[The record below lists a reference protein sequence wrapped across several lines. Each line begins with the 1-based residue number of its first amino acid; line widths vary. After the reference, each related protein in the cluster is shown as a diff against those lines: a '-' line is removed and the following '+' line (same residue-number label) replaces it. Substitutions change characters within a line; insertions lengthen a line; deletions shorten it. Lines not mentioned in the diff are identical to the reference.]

1 MRWLLS
7 TMCLVHVCGNIFCLF
22 ETTMNPEVH
31 MNVSEIIIRWG
42 YASEE
47 YEAVTEDG
55 YILPIN
61 RIPHGK
67 NNTNSTSPKKVVLCQ
82 HGLFGAPGV
91 WVSNPPNNSL
101 AFILADAGYDVWMG
115 NSRGSTWAKKHLY
128 LDPNSKEFWAFSYDE
143 MIKYDLPA
151 TINFIL
157 KKTGQ
162 KQIYYVGHS
171 QGTVIALGAFSTNQQ
186 LADKI
191 KMCFLLAPVATVEYV
206 EGFARLLAYFHPTAF
221 KLLFGEKEFL
231 PMIAF
236 NKLAGYTC
244 SDKVIDTTCV
254 AILGSMTG
262 YTPQNLNKSRTDV
275 YITHSLARTSV
286 QIVLHY
292 SQAINT
298 GVFGAYDWGSPS
310 LNMLHYNQTTP
321 PLYNVEDMKVPTAMW
336 SGRKDFLADETDV
349 AHLVPKI
356 SNLIYHKII
365 ADFSHLDFV
374 VGLSA
379 YDEVSKG
386 ILKLLDKSE
395 TENLH

>member
-1 MRWLLS
+1 MWWLLS

-67 NNTNSTSPKKVVLCQ
+67 NNTNSTGPKKVVLCQ
-82 HGLFGAPGV
+82 HGLFATASV

-101 AFILADAGYDVWMG
+101 AFILADARNDLWMG

-143 MIKYDLPA
+143 MIKYDIPA

-162 KQIYYVGHS
+162 KQIYYVGHN
-171 QGTVIALGAFSTNQQ
+171 QGTLIALGAFSTNQQ
-186 LADKI
+186 LAEKI
-191 KMCFLLAPVATVEYV
+191 KMCFLLAPVATVKYDED
-206 EGFARLLAYFHPTAF
+206 FPHLLSYICPTSL
-221 KLLFGEKEFL
+221 KLIFGEKELL
-231 PMIAF
+231 PMAVF
-236 NKLAGYTC
+236 NKQSGYTC
-244 SDKVIDTTCV
+244 NVIVTDTTCF
-254 AILGSMTG
+254 AIKVLITG
-262 YTPQNLNKSRTDV
+262 YVSQHLNKSRTDV

-286 QIVLHY
+286 QNLLHY
-292 SQAINT
+292 SQAVNT

-321 PLYNVEDMKVPTAMW
+321 PLYNLEDMKVPTAMW
-336 SGRKDFLADETDV
+336 SGRNDFLADDIDV
-349 AHLVPKI
+349 AHLVSKLP
-356 SNLIYHKII
+356 NLIYHKII

-386 ILKLLDKSE
+386 ILKLLHESE

>member
-1 MRWLLS
+1 MSTALDNLAFPGSLLTLKELGHCRGQVGRKGRNS
-7 TMCLVHVCGNIFCLF
+7 GHVYPKQVQAPGDRGEWSFRQEL
-22 ETTMNPEVH
+22 
-31 MNVSEIIIRWG
+31 SEIIIRWG

-171 QGTVIALGAFSTNQQ
+171 QGTVIGF
-186 LADKI
+186 DKI
-191 KMCFLLAPVATVEYV
+191 DVCFLLPSSMV
-206 EGFARLLAYFHPTAF
+206 LL
-221 KLLFGEKEFL
+221 LLL
-231 PMIAF
+231 LLLLLVVVVCM
-236 NKLAGYTC
+236 C
-244 SDKVIDTTCV
+244 VILFSVTLCK
-254 AILGSMTG
+254 IMT
-262 YTPQNLNKSRTDV
+262 
-275 YITHSLARTSV
+275 SLV
-286 QIVLHY
+286 
-292 SQAINT
+292 
-298 GVFGAYDWGSPS
+298 
-310 LNMLHYNQTTP
+310 
-321 PLYNVEDMKVPTAMW
+321 
-336 SGRKDFLADETDV
+336 
-349 AHLVPKI
+349 
-356 SNLIYHKII
+356 
-365 ADFSHLDFV
+365 
-374 VGLSA
+374 
-379 YDEVSKG
+379 
-386 ILKLLDKSE
+386 
-395 TENLH
+395 